1 MDRGDIMLI
10 KILSIILLA
19 ILLGFIEILGKDVL
33 KTDKSK
39 LNFIRIIHIVYGYIA
54 YAILN
59 G

>member
-1 MDRGDIMLI
+1 MILI

-19 ILLGFIEILGKDVL
+19 ILLGFIETFGKDVL